1 MRYEIIDKHTQEP
14 VGERL
19 TPIQGDGVRAV
30 RIAGA
35 PGADPA
41 DAAAHEIN
49 RRTLRPLY
57 DDKRW
62 LLCVCR
68 EGAVITLS
76 RLKSGAIGT
85 GNLPD
90 AEVPHAPGCP
100 FGLRNA
106 GEDPDTLVGD
116 LFLPD
121 GEPGKPGEGPGDGV
135 DRPWRGGRPTS
146 LSQVLKTLMR
156 AAGLNR
162 FDGTAD
168 PHAAQDW
175 PAALRRAAGEM
186 RVARRVKMSDI
197 LFTNPARWA
206 VDGTP
211 ERLDEMASR
220 WPGRGRAFVLLS
232 WLAHGVAVDGINPNH
247 PEAGRVAVR
256 SRVRRPVVRK
266 SRIEGP
272 FLFLGIV
279 ARGMDGGAWAC
290 RAAAVQPILSPDIP
304 MPVDSG
310 YERRALHK
318 LRGVAA
324 GLALDT
330 ALTDVLGGPV
340 RVELEK
346 PLFPFVVRGGSCRP
360 DALLTVTRPGGRGR
374 VPAGPD
380 GPLPEGPFED
390 RDTARYVIEVMG
402 FADEA
407 YERRKENTH
416 ARMKRI
422 GRVIRMEGNQFKSSW
437 NDPDAQTRGIARRI
451 GKDLVGRWKP
461 T

>member
-1 MRYEIIDKHTQEP
+1 MIYEIVDKHTQEP

-19 TPIQGDGVRAV
+19 VPIQGDGVRAV

-41 DAAAHEIN
+41 GAAAHAIS
-49 RRTLRPLY
+49 RRTLRWLY
-57 DDKRW
+57 DNEWW

-68 EGAVITLS
+68 DGAVITL
-76 RLKSGAIGT
+76 RQLGSGAIVT
-85 GNLPD
+85 GNLPEAD
-90 AEVPHAPGCP
+90 VPHRPGCP
-100 FGLRNA
+100 FGLRDA
-106 GEDPDTLVGD
+106 GDDPDKLVGD

-162 FDGTAD
+162 FDGAAD
-168 PHAAQDW
+168 PHVPQDW
-175 PAALRRAAGEM
+175 SAALRRAAGEM

-197 LFTNPARWA
+197 LFTDPAQWA
-206 VDGTP
+206 ADGTP
-211 ERLDEMASR
+211 ERLDEITRA
-220 WPGRGRAFVLLS
+220 WPGRGRPFVLLS
-232 WLAHGVAVDGINPNH
+232 WLAHGVAVDAINPNR

-256 SRVRRPVVRK
+256 SRVRRPFVGK
-266 SRIEGP
+266 NRIDGP

-279 ARGMDGGAWAC
+279 ARGMDGGGWAC
-290 RAAAVQPILSPDIP
+290 RAAAVQPILSLDIP

-310 YERRALHK
+310 YER
-318 LRGVAA
+318 
-324 GLALDT
+324 LALG
-330 ALTDVLGGPV
+330 ALRKAATRLAQDADLYHALGGPA

-346 PLFPFVVRGGSCRP
+346 PLFSFVVRGGPCLP
-360 DALLTVTRPGGRGR
+360 DALLTVTRPGLREH

-416 ARMKRI
+416 AQMRRL
-422 GRVIRMEGNQFKSSW
+422 GRVIRMEGNQFESSW
-437 NDPDAQTRGIARRI
+437 NGLDTQTRRIARRV
-451 GKDLVGRWKP
+451 GKDLVARWKP
-461 T
+461 V

>member
-1 MRYEIIDKHTQEP
+1 MTYEIIDKSTQEP

-19 TPIQGDGVRAV
+19 TPIEGDAVRAV

-41 DAAAHEIN
+41 DAAAHKIN

-57 DDKRW
+57 DDNRW

-68 EGAVITLS
+68 DGAVITL
-76 RLKSGAIGT
+76 RELGSGAIVT
-85 GNLPD
+85 GNLPEAD
-90 AEVPHAPGCP
+90 VPHAPGCP
-100 FGLRNA
+100 FGLRDA
-106 GEDPDTLVGD
+106 GDDPDKLVGD

-121 GEPGKPGEGPGDGV
+121 GESGKPGEGPGDGV
-135 DRPWRGGRPTS
+135 ERPWRGGRPTS

-162 FDGTAD
+162 FDGAAD
-168 PHAAQDW
+168 PHAPQDW

-197 LFTNPARWA
+197 LFTDHARWV
-206 VDGTP
+206 VDGTS
-211 ERLDEMASR
+211 ERLDEITRA
-220 WPGRGRAFVLLS
+220 WPGRGRPFVLLS
-232 WLAHGVAVDGINPNH
+232 WLAHGVAVDAINPNH

-256 SRVRRPVVRK
+256 SRVRRPFVRK
-266 SRIEGP
+266 SRIGGP

-279 ARGMDGGAWAC
+279 ARGEGGGGWAC
-290 RAAAVQPILSPDIP
+290 RAAAVQPILSPEIP

-310 YERRALHK
+310 YERLALDK
-318 LRGVAA
+318 LRGVAV
-324 GLALDT
+324 GLAQDA
-330 ALTDVLGGPV
+330 ALAGALGGPV

-346 PLFPFVVRGGSCRP
+346 PLFPFVVRGGPCLP
-360 DALLTVTRPGGRGR
+360 DALLTVTRPGGRGH

-416 ARMKRI
+416 ALMRRI
-422 GRVIRMEGNQFKSSW
+422 GRVIRMEGNQFDSPW
-437 NDPDAQTRGIARRI
+437 NDLDTQTRKIARRI
-451 GKDLVGRWKP
+451 GKDLVGRWKQP
-461 T
+461 